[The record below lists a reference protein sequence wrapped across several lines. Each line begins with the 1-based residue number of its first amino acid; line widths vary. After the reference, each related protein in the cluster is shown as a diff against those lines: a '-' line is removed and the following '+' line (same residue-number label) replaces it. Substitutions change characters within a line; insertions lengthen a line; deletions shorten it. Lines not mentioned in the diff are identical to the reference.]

1 MATPFKITPQ
11 FSAVIKEASRIC
23 FHNLPIVNYRT
34 GFKYLKQKPVGPLAI
49 NHYIKDMT
57 KGFKQSYPEFQT
69 DLEERREDALARLK
83 RRGKGPPKKGQG
95 KRASK
100 KK

>member
-1 MATPFKITPQ
+1 MRSGRKVLRKKLIGDKVE
-11 FSAVIKEASRIC
+11 S
-23 FHNLPIVNYRT
+23 Y
-34 GFKYLKQKPVGPLAI
+34 
-49 NHYIKDMT
+49 
-57 KGFKQSYPEFQT
+57 YPEPIHKVDPMFEDPLVQ
-69 DLEERREDALARLK
+69 RRLDKLDRLH